1 MREQDIRFITGDRS
15 LPLCVLIHG
24 LGMNHHMWDAPELTP
39 VMGGAVTLKSLL
51 NGCPDQ
57 DTILHDLRSL
67 GYPIATWSQ
76 RRPVGPISEAI
87 AEMKHLLT
95 ASRVMSDAGVVLIGH
110 SRGGL
115 VARAA
120 ASEVQGLRAVI
131 TICAPHG
138 GTELARWAAY
148 FSKPAAA
155 LSEFLPDESRARL
168 AIILK
173 RMLGF
178 VQSKGVSEL
187 LPESEFIR
195 SLPMDAPRGVYSM
208 SIGGTNPS
216 LKKLPGGLSIPDS
229 LALLMPRASV
239 PDEIKAGLGDGLVSA
254 AQARLPYADEHLD
267 FDASHVSIIVLAA
280 ARQAIVERVK
290 RLS

>member
-1 MREQDIRFITGDRS
+1 MRPQDIRFIPGQRS

-24 LGMNHHMWDAPELTP
+24 LGMNRHMWDEPELTT

-51 NGCPDQ
+51 NGYPDQ
-57 DTILHDLRSL
+57 RTIMHDLMER

-76 RRPVGPISEAI
+76 RRPVGPISEAM
-87 AEMKHLLT
+87 AELRHLLT
-95 ASRVMSDAGVVLIGH
+95 ASSALSDAGVVLIGH

-115 VARAA
+115 VARSIAG
-120 ASEVQGLRAVI
+120 EVEGLRAII
-131 TICAPHG
+131 TISSPHG
-138 GTELARWAAY
+138 GTELARWATY
-148 FSKPAAA
+148 LSKPAAA

-168 AIILK
+168 ALILK
-173 RMLGF
+173 RVLGF
-178 VQSKGVSEL
+178 VQSKGVAEL

-195 SLPMDAPRGVYSM
+195 SLPMDAPRGIYAM

-216 LKKLPGGLSIPDS
+216 LRKLPGGLSIPDS
-229 LALLMPRASV
+229 LALLMPRGSV

-267 FDASHVSIIVLAA
+267 FDASHVGIIVHEG
-280 ARQAIVERVK
+280 ARQAIVERVR
-290 RLS
+290 RL